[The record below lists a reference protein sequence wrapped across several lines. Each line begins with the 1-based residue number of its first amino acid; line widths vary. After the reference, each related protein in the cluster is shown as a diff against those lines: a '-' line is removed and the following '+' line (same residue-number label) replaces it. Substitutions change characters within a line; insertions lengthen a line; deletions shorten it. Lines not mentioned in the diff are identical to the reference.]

1 MSDIEL
7 IKKQPIICR
16 FLDVHHLD
24 DSFIQENIIEM
35 LTWQESLKKCEGCL
49 GLSYCRQP
57 LKGHRYQL
65 SFTED
70 GLSESYGM
78 CSYMREQEKML
89 AHVKNFRYTHMS
101 TDDYLIDL
109 KTLTQ
114 GMTSKQYLEAYA
126 KVIRSLSAKKGIY
139 LCGQAGVGKS
149 YLLKGV
155 ANHFAKQGKTVCFVK
170 VPVWIA
176 ECRDS
181 MKDTQWRQM
190 NMAQLR
196 WADVVIFDDIGA
208 EYISPWTLNEI
219 VFPILDVRMEQ
230 KKKTYF
236 TSNYQWPELESR
248 YAACQKEGRVAANR
262 ILERIRALS
271 DVVLLM
277 GTSLR

>member
-1 MSDIEL
+1 MSDIER
-7 IKKQPIICR
+7 IKKQPIIR
-16 FLDVHHLD
+16 HFLDAHNLN
-24 DSFIQENIIEM
+24 DSFIKENIIEM
-35 LTWQESLKKCEGCL
+35 LTWQESLQKCEGCL
-49 GLSYCRQP
+49 GLSYCRQT

-65 SFTED
+65 ELTED
-70 GLSESYGM
+70 GLRESYSM
-78 CSYMREQEKML
+78 CPYMIEKEKLL

-101 TDDYLIDL
+101 TDDDLIDL
-109 KTLTQ
+109 RTLTK

-126 KVIRSLSAKKGIY
+126 KVVKSLSADKGIY

-155 ANHFAKQGKTVCFVK
+155 ANHYAKQGKTVCFVK

-181 MKDTQWRQM
+181 MKDTQWRKM
-190 NMAQLR
+190 NMAQMR

-219 VFPILDVRMEQ
+219 LFPILDARMEQ

-236 TSNYQWPELESR
+236 TSNYQWSEL
-248 YAACQKEGRVAANR
+248 
-262 ILERIRALS
+262 
-271 DVVLLM
+271 
-277 GTSLR
+277 